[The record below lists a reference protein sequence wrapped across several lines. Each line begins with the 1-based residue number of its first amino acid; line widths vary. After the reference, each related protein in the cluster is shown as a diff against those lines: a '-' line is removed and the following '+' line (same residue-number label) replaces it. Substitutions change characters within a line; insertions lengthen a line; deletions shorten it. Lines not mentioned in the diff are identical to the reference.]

1 MYPSKSTCFQT
12 GFALVEVGNVR
23 MKNTKNILMKN
34 MLDAC
39 VGAISFWLIGYAFA
53 FGKDNAFIGEL
64 FLFMG

>member
-1 MYPSKSTCFQT
+1 
-12 GFALVEVGNVR
+12 